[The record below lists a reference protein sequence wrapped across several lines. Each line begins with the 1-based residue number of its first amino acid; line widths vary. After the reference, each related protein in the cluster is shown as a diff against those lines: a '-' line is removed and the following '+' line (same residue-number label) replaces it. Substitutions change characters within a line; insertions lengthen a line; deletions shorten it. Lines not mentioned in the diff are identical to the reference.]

1 MFRRCFAFVG
11 QMEYICYLLLAS
23 HNLLINFEM
32 RALEV
37 DFAQNMD

>member
-11 QMEYICYLLLAS
+11 QMEYIWYLLAS

-32 RALEV
+32 RTLKV
-37 DFAQNMD
+37 DFAQNMG